1 MTTLVLT
8 SEKGP
13 ETFTAIPYFSI
24 SHLIKTTVWSSFS
37 SNLLLPNC
45 IHTSQFYKVTQNTKK
60 KKKHIVSWI
69 QDLLSLFLF
78 FISQDGAMRS

>member
-60 KKKHIVSWI
+60 KKKAYCKLDSGPIKSI
-69 QDLLSLFLF
+69 SLHH
-78 FISQDGAMRS
+78 

>member
-24 SHLIKTTVWSSFS
+24 SHLIKTAFSLHSVAIYCYQTVYKPHSS
-37 SNLLLPNC
+37 
-45 IHTSQFYKVTQNTKK
+45 TK
-60 KKKHIVSWI
+60 
-69 QDLLSLFLF
+69 
-78 FISQDGAMRS
+78 